1 MASEQTLE
9 LGFKATRMLLL
20 NQARALGEVLRP
32 SLLDSIQITG
42 IFLLLPTQLSHMD
55 NLLKRS
61 VAKTEVQEHPGM
73 KSPRTTVA
81 LAVGLVK

>member
-9 LGFKATRMLLL
+9 LGFEATRLLLL
-20 NQARALGEVLRP
+20 NPAGALGEVLRL

-55 NLLKRS
+55 NLLKMLLQKLRFRD
-61 VAKTEVQEHPGM
+61 TQE
-73 KSPRTTVA
+73 
-81 LAVGLVK
+81 